1 MAEELLAVAGLRK
14 TWPGGPVLSYPAL
27 RLEQGGLHV
36 LAGANGAGKTT
47 LLRMLCGLEKPDETW
62 DATWRGA
69 KRSSAPVLGQDA
81 TYLHQQPYVFSTTVG
96 AHLCWDRPANRVRLD
111 EVLQDHVLLKLQD
124 KPLRELS
131 GGMHKQCCLAA
142 LALTSMPLVLL
153 DEPLAGLDEAG
164 MTFCLRM
171 LERMRSEGRAVV
183 VATQQGLDLDVPGA
197 VRIDLQQDPA

>member
-1 MAEELLAVAGLRK
+1 MAEELLAVEGLRK
-14 TWPGGPVLSYPAL
+14 TWLGGPTLSYPAL

-47 LLRMLCGLEKPDETW
+47 LLRMLCGLESPDGAW
-62 DATWRGA
+62 NATWRGA
-69 KRSSAPVLGQDA
+69 KRTSAPVLGQDA

-96 AHLCWDRPANRVRLD
+96 AHLCWGRPANRTRLE
-111 EVLQDHVLLKLQD
+111 EVLQGHVLLQQQD
-124 KPLRELS
+124 KQLRELS

-164 MTFCLRM
+164 TAFCMRM
-171 LERMRSEGRAVV
+171 LERMRAEGRAVV
-183 VATQQGLDLDVPGA
+183 VATQQGLDLDVA
-197 VRIDLQQDPA
+197 DAIRIDLQQDPA